1 MHALLLPTDF
11 LGLPL
16 GHMVI
21 HPKIGLTPG
30 ALTQTPLHQLLI
42 RSVSHTLITAVIA
55 PVLTLSR
62 IMVVVVPS
70 IGFVLS
76 ERKALIVVDVIG
88 RFVGTSGEQRQARQ
102 RASHR
107 HKCFFDTAHCT
118 LTAINSHHSLAS
130 LK

>member
-1 MHALLLPTDF
+1 MHSLLLPTDF
-11 LGLPL
+11 LGLTL

-42 RSVSHTLITAVIA
+42 RSVSHPLITAVMA

-70 IGFVLS
+70 IGFVLR
-76 ERKALIVVDVIG
+76 ERKALIVIDVIG
-88 RFVGTSGEQRQARQ
+88 RFVGTSSEQCQARQ
-102 RASHR
+102 RATHR
-107 HKCFFDTAHCT
+107 YKCFFDSAQTT
-118 LTAINSHHSLAS
+118 LTAITSHHSLAS